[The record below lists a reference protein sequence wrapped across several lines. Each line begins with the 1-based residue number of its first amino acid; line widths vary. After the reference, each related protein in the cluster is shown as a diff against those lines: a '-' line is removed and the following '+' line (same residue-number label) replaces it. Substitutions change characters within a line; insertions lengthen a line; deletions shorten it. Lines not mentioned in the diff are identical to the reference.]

1 MLAADPDALI
11 CDLAET
17 YHVFDMWAL
26 PVPLLAT
33 LASGLRD
40 QSRIKMQ
47 IAGLTYLPMEFV
59 LPQIYDAMVA
69 LFADKKARKRD
80 KRLTDAMTKPQ
91 RKEEQLEGFDTA
103 EEFDAWRD
111 SIIRGNKHG

>member
-40 QSRIKMQ
+40 QSRIKMK

-59 LPQIYDAMVA
+59 LPQIYDAMIM
-69 LFADKKARKRD
+69 LFADKKARGRA
-80 KRLTDAMTKPQ
+80 KRLTDVMTKP
-91 RKEEQLEGFDTA
+91 RANSEKLKGFDTA
-103 EEFDAWRD
+103 EEFDAWRN
-111 SIIRGNKHG
+111 SIIKGNTNG

>member
-40 QSRIKMQ
+40 QSRIKMK

-59 LPQIYDAMVA
+59 LPQIYDAMIM
-69 LFADKKARKRD
+69 LFADKKARNRA
-80 KRLTDAMTKPQ
+80 KRLTDVMKP
-91 RKEEQLEGFDTA
+91 KANGEKLSGFDTA

-111 SIIRGNKHG
+111 SIIKGNKHG